1 MGNITIFVLV
11 GAVVVAL
18 VACVKIL
25 LIFIAPSS
33 KAASMRDPQEETL
46 AALERREGAI
56 KELRRRQAA
65 ARDPRHQSEQL
76 VRQDPKGAAD
86 ALRRMMKH

>member
-1 MGNITIFVLV
+1 MGNITIFILF
-11 GAVVVAL
+11 GAVVAAL

-33 KAASMRDPQEETL
+33 KAAQMDGPEEDVQ
-46 AALERREGAI
+46 AMARRASAI
-56 KELRRRQAA
+56 KELQRRQTA

>member
-1 MGNITIFVLV
+1 MHGLTLFIMI
-11 GAVVVAL
+11 GIAIVAL
-18 VACVKIL
+18 VICLKIL
-25 LIFIAPSS
+25 AIFVFPSS
-33 KAASMRDPQEETL
+33 KVAKMRDEE
-46 AALERREGAI
+46 AEREDARREAAI
-56 KELRRRQAA
+56 KQLQERQAA

>member
-33 KAASMRDPQEETL
+33 KAASMRPSEDDLEAEARR
-46 AALERREGAI
+46 AAAI

-65 ARDPRHQSEQL
+65 AQDPRHQSEQL
-76 VRQDPKGAAD
+76 ARQDPKGAAD
-86 ALRRMMKH
+86 ALRRMMRQ